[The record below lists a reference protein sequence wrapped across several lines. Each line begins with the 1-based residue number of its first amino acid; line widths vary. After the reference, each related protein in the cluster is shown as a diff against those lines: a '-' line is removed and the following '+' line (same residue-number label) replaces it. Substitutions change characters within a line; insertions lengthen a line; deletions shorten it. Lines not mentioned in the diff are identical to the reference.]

1 MTTNELTVTTK
12 ELSEE
17 EYADFFR
24 CLNNLREICN
34 DVDIRDG
41 IVRQRS
47 NDLTAIFELDMTSLL
62 GNLNLPISN
71 LNKKMDLLK
80 TFFGQAVTIE
90 VTEGANETE
99 SSFIV
104 SDSQSSVKFLFP
116 SLDFLD
122 NKYLTE
128 EELNSIFNLEEDD
141 MFLHCNMTSL
151 MTERIK
157 LVTTNFNTQA
167 LKIEL
172 ENDIA
177 TITAST
183 QSKDQVA
190 KFQTEIPL
198 NINFNGKYF
207 SNVSTIP
214 FSIEHENN
222 QLDFNMYKDPQQ
234 NISLNRIKT
243 QLGPV
248 DINIY
253 SRSSIMSDEDN

>member
-1 MTTNELTVTTK
+1 
-12 ELSEE
+12 
-17 EYADFFR
+17 
-24 CLNNLREICN
+24 
-34 DVDIRDG
+34 
-41 IVRQRS
+41 
-47 NDLTAIFELDMTSLL
+47 
-62 GNLNLPISN
+62 
-71 LNKKMDLLK
+71 MDLLK